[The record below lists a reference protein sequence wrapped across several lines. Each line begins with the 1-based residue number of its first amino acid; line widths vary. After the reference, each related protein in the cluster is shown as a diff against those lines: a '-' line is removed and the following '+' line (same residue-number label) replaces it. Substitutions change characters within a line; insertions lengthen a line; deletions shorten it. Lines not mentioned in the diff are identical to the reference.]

1 MWIPSPWGWL
11 RRYTIHVLSNTR
23 HGDPEGQLPFCR
35 LTTGGLLHA
44 EGHAG
49 AHGMRHELA
58 VAHDVALDERHSASA
73 ALDVPAR
80 FESTRPHGTQEVDLD
95 LERRVRLALAERGH
109 EGPTH
114 CRVGDRGENSPCTVP
129 MGLAWAGVGSST
141 TTASP
146 GAKDSSRI
154 PMSVAA
160 GGAGISPR
168 SMRSIPS
175 SILAIALPLA
185 D

>member
-35 LTTGGLLHA
+35 LTTGGLLPA

-80 FESTRPHGTQEVDLD
+80 FQSTPPPPPPELY
-95 LERRVRLALAERGH
+95 
-109 EGPTH
+109 
-114 CRVGDRGENSPCTVP
+114 
-129 MGLAWAGVGSST
+129 
-141 TTASP
+141 
-146 GAKDSSRI
+146 
-154 PMSVAA
+154 
-160 GGAGISPR
+160 
-168 SMRSIPS
+168 
-175 SILAIALPLA
+175 LPLHPRVPP
-185 D
+185 

>member
-11 RRYTIHVLSNTR
+11 RRYTIHVLINTR

-35 LTTGGLLHA
+35 LTTGGLLPA

-80 FESTRPHGTQEVDLD
+80 FESTRPHGAQEVDLD
-95 LERRVRLALAERGH
+95 LERRVRLALAQRGH
-109 EGPTH
+109 EGPAH
-114 CRVGDRGENSPCTVP
+114 RRVGDCRENAP
-129 MGLAWAGVGSST
+129 LHRAHGVGV
-141 TTASP
+141 
-146 GAKDSSRI
+146 GGSRLEHDDGF
-154 PMSVAA
+154 A
-160 GGAGISPR
+160 GGEGLEPHPDER
-168 SMRSIPS
+168 GG
-175 SILAIALPLA
+175 
-185 D
+185 